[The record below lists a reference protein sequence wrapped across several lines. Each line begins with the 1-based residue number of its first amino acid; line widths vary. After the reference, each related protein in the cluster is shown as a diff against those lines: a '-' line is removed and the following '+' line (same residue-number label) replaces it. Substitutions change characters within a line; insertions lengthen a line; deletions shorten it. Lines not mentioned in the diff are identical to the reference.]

1 MVACGFH
8 KFPLGL
14 WPSLVVMAPSLV
26 CLKIFPG
33 HHSLLRVQGSVVL
46 VWLHIIRFS
55 FSKKAIKE
63 QKFSFSF
70 S

>member
-1 MVACGFH
+1 MYN
-8 KFPLGL
+8 
-14 WPSLVVMAPSLV
+14 
-26 CLKIFPG
+26 
-33 HHSLLRVQGSVVL
+33 LLYLYQLLASVVL

-55 FSKKAIKE
+55 FSEKAIKE

>member
-1 MVACGFH
+1 MPMCSRMLATITIKHGKANC
-8 KFPLGL
+8 
-14 WPSLVVMAPSLV
+14 LVNETLCDPPRQWEWS
-26 CLKIFPG
+26 
-33 HHSLLRVQGSVVL
+33 SVVL
-46 VWLHIIRFS
+46 VWLHVIRFS